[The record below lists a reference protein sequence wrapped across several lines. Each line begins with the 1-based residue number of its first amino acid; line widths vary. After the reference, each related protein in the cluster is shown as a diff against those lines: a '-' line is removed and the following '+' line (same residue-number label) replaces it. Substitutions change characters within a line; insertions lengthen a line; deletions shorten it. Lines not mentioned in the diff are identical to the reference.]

1 MVGCPESVI
10 YSLSFSPFYDITVN
24 LSCVSALRTRG
35 FAPGA
40 CSRFIL
46 HGQYKQVFILRE
58 LAPCYGTHEGPN
70 GRNLVWDSWYSP
82 DEHLGTSS
90 KLNMATSLWS
100 RTKQKK
106 LILLMMMRRWCLKMT
121 PQLVTEKVASKA
133 WARLWPLRRQEKGAF
148 KLVFENC
155 PWKIQTDFVKT
166 RELQTQNSSSSTFTL
181 SVDAMLIFEHES
193 RVPKEL

>member
-1 MVGCPESVI
+1 
-10 YSLSFSPFYDITVN
+10 
-24 LSCVSALRTRG
+24 
-35 FAPGA
+35 
-40 CSRFIL
+40 
-46 HGQYKQVFILRE
+46 
-58 LAPCYGTHEGPN
+58 
-70 GRNLVWDSWYSP
+70 
-82 DEHLGTSS
+82 
-90 KLNMATSLWS
+90 
-100 RTKQKK
+100 
-106 LILLMMMRRWCLKMT
+106 MT

-193 RVPKEL
+193 RVPKELWMKILANLIG